1 MQGRNVGSSRTV
13 FAKGPI
19 AKGAPVKGSLAPRSG
34 LGAAP
39 SSSDALTLGGR
50 IGRDHGSRP
59 ALARSVL
66 SMVLLAGGLG
76 GVLVY
81 GVGPDTGVV
90 QSAQAMTEITMP
102 RPRIQPVP
110 VILQT
115 SAQASAPRA
124 VITAAS
130 AFAPVHD
137 LDTELGSN
145 AVDRVSYD
153 YLLTESSVGD
163 PNEVLEFGPMKIR
176 RHLVQKIVRAAQA
189 VETDPVLLMAVADK
203 ESSFKTEV
211 QAQTSSATGLFQF
224 IERTWLGV
232 VRDFGPKYGLA
243 TDAALVVAGDNGRP
257 TVLDPADRTRILEM
271 RRDPYLSAL
280 MAGEMLKRD
289 AARIALRIGRELT
302 LGEVYLA
309 HFLGPDD
316 AEDFLATVVDTP
328 KAAAAQMLPGPARAN
343 KTIFFAAQ
351 RGRRKAVSLS
361 VAQVHEKFEAMM
373 STRGERYRDVRSMA
387 GILAYAD
394 ATAD

>member
-13 FAKGPI
+13 FAKGPHL
-19 AKGAPVKGSLAPRSG
+19 AKGLLVAGSSLR
-34 LGAAP
+34 AAP
-39 SSSDALTLGGR
+39 NTSDALMLAGR
-50 IGRDHGSRP
+50 VGSAHGSRP
-59 ALARSVL
+59 ALTRSVL
-66 SMVLLAGGLG
+66 SMLLLAGGLG
-76 GVLVY
+76 AIVSY
-81 GVGPDTGVV
+81 GIGPEAGVV

-102 RPRIQPVP
+102 KPRVQPVS
-110 VILQT
+110 VVLK
-115 SAQASAPRA
+115 ASPTAPA
-124 VITAAS
+124 APAMMTASS
-130 AFAPVHD
+130 AFAAVHD

-153 YLLTESSVGD
+153 FLLTESAVGD
-163 PNEVLEFGPMKIR
+163 PNDVLEFGPMRIR
-176 RHLVQKIVRAAQA
+176 RHLVQKIIRAAQA

-211 QAQTSSATGLFQF
+211 QAQTSSATGLYQF

-232 VRDFGPKYGLA
+232 IRDFGPKYGLA
-243 TDAALVVAGDNGRP
+243 GDAALVVSGDNGRP
-257 TVLDPADRTRILEM
+257 TVADAAERTRILEM

-316 AEDFLATVVDTP
+316 AEDFLASVVDKP
-328 KAAAAQMLPGPARAN
+328 KTAAAQMLPGPARAN
-343 KTIFFAAQ
+343 KSIFFAAQ
-351 RGRRKAVSLS
+351 RGRRKAISLS

-373 STRGERYRDVRSMA
+373 SARGARYRDVRSVA
-387 GILAYAD
+387 GVMAYAD
-394 ATAD
+394 AAVD

>member
-1 MQGRNVGSSRTV
+1 MQGRTVGSSRTALATGPVRGPLRGRSAANAV
-13 FAKGPI
+13 FPA
-19 AKGAPVKGSLAPRSG
+19 
-34 LGAAP
+34 
-39 SSSDALTLGGR
+39 SDALTLGGR
-50 IGRDHGSRP
+50 VGREHGSRT
-59 ALARSVL
+59 ALIRSVL
-66 SMVLLAGGLG
+66 SVTLLAGGLS
-76 GVLVY
+76 VALLN
-81 GVGPDTGVV
+81 GVGPNGASLGGVV
-90 QSAQAMTEITMP
+90 QSAQAMTTVAMP
-102 RPRIQPVP
+102 RPRVQIAPP
-110 VILQT
+110 AILGT
-115 SAQASAPRA
+115 PASVLTASA
-124 VITAAS
+124 
-130 AFAPVHD
+130 AFAPIHD

-153 YLLTESSVGD
+153 FLITESAVGD
-163 PNEVLEFGPMKIR
+163 PNDILEFGPMKIR

-189 VETDPVLLMAVADK
+189 VQTDPVLLMAVADK

-232 VRDFGPKYGLA
+232 VRDFGPKHGL
-243 TDAALVVAGDNGRP
+243 TQDAALVVTGDNGRP
-257 TVLDPADRTRILEM
+257 AVNDPAERTRILEL

-289 AARIALRIGRELT
+289 AARIALRIGRDLS

-316 AEDFLATVVDTP
+316 AEEFLATVADKP

-351 RGRRKAVSLS
+351 RGRRKATSLS

-373 STRGERYRDVRSMA
+373 SARGARYRDVRSVA
-387 GILAYAD
+387 GVMAYAD
-394 ATAD
+394 ASAD

>member
-1 MQGRNVGSSRTV
+1 MQGRTVGSSRT
-13 FAKGPI
+13 ALATG
-19 AKGAPVKGSLAPRSG
+19 PVKGPLRGRS
-34 LGAAP
+34 AAIV
-39 SSSDALTLGGR
+39 SSPTSDALTLGGR
-50 IGRDHGSRP
+50 VGREHGSRA
-59 ALARSVL
+59 ALTRSVL
-66 SMVLLAGGLG
+66 LVTLLVGGLS
-76 GVLVY
+76 VALLN
-81 GVGPDTGVV
+81 GVGPAGSGLGGVV
-90 QSAQAMTEITMP
+90 QSAQAMTTVAMP
-102 RPRIQPVP
+102 RPRVQIAPP
-110 VILQT
+110 AILGT
-115 SAQASAPRA
+115 PASVLSASA
-124 VITAAS
+124 
-130 AFAPVHD
+130 AFAPIHD

-153 YLLTESSVGD
+153 FLITESAVGD
-163 PNEVLEFGPMKIR
+163 PNDVLEFGPMKIR

-189 VETDPVLLMAVADK
+189 VQTDPVLLMAVADK

-232 VRDFGPKYGLA
+232 VRDFGPKHGL
-243 TDAALVVAGDNGRP
+243 TQDAALVTTGDNGRP
-257 TVLDPADRTRILEM
+257 AVADPAERTRILEL

-289 AARIALRIGRELT
+289 AARIALRIGRDLS

-316 AEDFLATVVDTP
+316 AEEFLATVADKP

-351 RGRRKAVSLS
+351 RGRRKATSLS

-373 STRGERYRDVRSMA
+373 SARGARYRDVRSVA
-387 GILAYAD
+387 GVMAYAD
-394 ATAD
+394 ASAD